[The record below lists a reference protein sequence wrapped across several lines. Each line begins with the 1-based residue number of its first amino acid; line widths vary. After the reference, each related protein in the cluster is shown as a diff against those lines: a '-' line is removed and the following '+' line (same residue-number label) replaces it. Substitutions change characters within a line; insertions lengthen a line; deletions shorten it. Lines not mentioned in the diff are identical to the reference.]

1 MSAEDRPG
9 SIDPPATS
17 RRRVRAGPPFD
28 ARAGHAGLADQ
39 GRLGLVYGLSA
50 YLLWG
55 LLPFFFIALLPAGP
69 LEILGNRI
77 VWTFLLCLVL
87 LAARREAG
95 WVRPLLRR
103 GRLLVGL
110 TVAAGLIAVNWL
122 TYLKAVID
130 GHTSEGA
137 LGYFLNPLVT
147 VALGVLVLRE
157 RLRPLQWLAVGIA
170 AVAAGFLTV
179 VAGQIPVTALT
190 LAVTFALYGLLKNR
204 MGADLPALHGLTV
217 ETAVLLPLAAGIL
230 VTLSAASETTFA
242 ANGVGHSLLLVLT
255 GPVTAVPLLLF
266 AAAARR
272 IPLVTVGLLQ
282 FIAPVMQL
290 LASLALGEYISPA
303 RWVGFAIVWLAL
315 VVLTIDSLHARLR
328 R

>member
-1 MSAEDRPG
+1 MSEGDQPG
-9 SIDPPATS
+9 SIDRTATPPRSA
-17 RRRVRAGPPFD
+17 AD
-28 ARAGHAGLADQ
+28 ARPGPAALADQ
-39 GRLGLVYGLSA
+39 RRLGLVYGLSA
-50 YLLWG
+50 YLRWG
-55 LLPFFFIALLPAGP
+55 LLPFVFIALLPAGP
-69 LEILGNRI
+69 WEILGNRI
-77 VWTFLLCLVL
+77 VWTFLLCVAL
-87 LAARREAG
+87 LALRRDAG

-103 GRLLVGL
+103 GRLLLGL
-110 TVAAGLIAVNWL
+110 TVAGGLIAVNWL
-122 TYLKAVID
+122 TYLKAVLD

-157 RLRPLQWLAVGIA
+157 PLGRQQRAADAIA
-170 AVAAGFLTV
+170 GMAAGFLTV

-217 ETAVLLPLAAGIL
+217 ETAVLLPVAAGIL
-230 VTLSAASETTFA
+230 VASTAGGETTFA
-242 ANGVGHSLLLVLT
+242 GHGVGHTLLLMLT

-303 RWVGFAIVWLAL
+303 RWAGFAIVWVAL
-315 VVLTIDSLHARLR
+315 MVLTVDSLHARLR